1 MKFKNFIK
9 NKGKTTVAQE
19 LGCSIHTVRSWYY
32 GNRQPTIKQAKRI
45 MLLSGEELSWEDLYG
60 NKIND

>member
-9 NKGKTTVAQE
+9 KKGKTTVAQD

-32 GNRQPTIKQAKRI
+32 GSRQPTIKQAKRI